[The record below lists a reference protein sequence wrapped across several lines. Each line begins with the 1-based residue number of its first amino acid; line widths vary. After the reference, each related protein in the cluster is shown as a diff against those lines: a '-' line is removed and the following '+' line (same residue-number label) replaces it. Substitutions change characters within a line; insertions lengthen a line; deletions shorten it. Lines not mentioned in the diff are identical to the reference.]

1 MAGFPGDATPEEI
14 EERLLWEFRQT
25 GASGGT
31 ISAETAQAL
40 TKLMDDAGKGTPPDP
55 EKEAE
60 RAKAKEEA
68 RVEAQKQGQQAAQEA
83 KQRADE
89 QAKASDTRG

>member
-1 MAGFPGDATPEEI
+1 MVGFAGDATPEEI

-68 RVEAQKQGQQAAQEA
+68 RVEAQKQGLEANKEA

-89 QAKASDTRG
+89 EAKAKET